1 MRFVSGSRFSGDFRG
16 GLFHGHGTYTDA
28 NGGTRRW
35 WWCWWIVRA
44 CWRWSGRCG
53 SEFVSSIERA

>member
-35 WWCWWIVRA
+35 
-44 CWRWSGRCG
+44 
-53 SEFVSSIERA
+53 

>member
-1 MRFVSGSRFSGDFRG
+1 VYEGAYDNDAPTGKGSMRFVSGSRFSGDFRG

-35 WWCWWIVRA
+35 
-44 CWRWSGRCG
+44 
-53 SEFVSSIERA
+53 